1 MTPGSNAERT
11 PIALPVGRQLSID
24 ERRRLVAE
32 SLRVGNPDS
41 RSGDLPAQADPRQE
55 CQIELPVDA
64 IRPYEDNPRRSGNE
78 RFEDIKAS
86 VRANGIRN
94 PLTVTRRPGETHFI
108 VEAGGNTRL
117 LAIQQLWAET
127 GDARFQKLLV
137 LFRPWQS
144 ESHVLTSHLIENEL
158 RGEMSFWDKACGVV
172 SLKARLEAEKGVP
185 LSIRQLEEAI
195 KALGLSIN
203 TATLAHYLF
212 ATDRLG
218 TLGEAVTSLSG
229 LDVKTLQPRLNAMKR
244 HALARASIAEDDLY
258 TGTFE
263 PVFRRFADKFRKTSA
278 FSVVALSRAC
288 EEALALRLGEHV
300 DKVRAALDTSPRGV
314 PPPAASTTNASNAGA
329 TYASQAVLAG
339 LSSPRLPN
347 VSTSN
352 IPQTVAAELAALP
365 PGPVPQEAASGASA
379 KLIAAVRAFA
389 AVSGVGDLLQ
399 IAPGAS
405 IGYVL
410 LDATAQSE
418 WTRYPIERQRAARLL
433 TALAARADSDDGV
446 SLEPDAVAAT
456 AKGETALVRWLID
469 AADAGAGAFLD
480 ILISVRETQA
490 AARIAAKSEPDSMS
504 EST

>member
-1 MTPGSNAERT
+1 MTQGSNAART

-64 IRPYEDNPRRSGNE
+64 IRAYEHNPRRSGNE

-94 PLTVTRRPGETHFI
+94 PLTVTRRPGDTHFI

-117 LAIQQLWAET
+117 LAVQQLWAET
-127 GDARFQKLLV
+127 GDVRFQKLLV
-137 LFRPWQS
+137 FFRPWQS

-172 SLKARLEAEKGVP
+172 SLKAGLEAEKGVP

-212 ATDRLG
+212 ATERMG

-244 HALARASIAEDDLY
+244 HALVRASIAEDDLY

-263 PVFRRFADKFRKTSA
+263 PVFRRFADKFRRTSS
-278 FSVVALSRAC
+278 FSAVALSRAC

-300 DKVRAALDTSPRGV
+300 DKVRAALETSSRGAQT
-314 PPPAASTTNASNAGA
+314 PPATNASNVGAG
-329 TYASQAVLAG
+329 QANQAAQAG
-339 LSSPRLPN
+339 PPLPDESR
-347 VSTSN
+347 VSTPN
-352 IPQTVAAELAALP
+352 TPQTAAAELAALP
-365 PGPVPQEAASGASA
+365 PGPSPLHAASGASA

-389 AVSGVGDLLQ
+389 AMSGVGDLLQ
-399 IAPGAS
+399 IAPGAP
-405 IGYVL
+405 IGYVMR
-410 LDATAQSE
+410 DPPPQSE
-418 WTRYPIERQRAARLL
+418 ELHFPPERQRASRLL
-433 TALAARADSDDGV
+433 VALAAHADAEENA
-446 SLEPDAVAAT
+446 SLGADTDALA
-456 AKGETALVRWLID
+456 GETALVRWLINAGD
-469 AADAGAGAFLD
+469 ASAGAFLE
-480 ILISVRETQA
+480 ILNFVRETQA
-490 AARIAAKSEPDSMS
+490 AARIAAESEPDSRAGGD
-504 EST
+504 

>member
-1 MTPGSNAERT
+1 MTQGSYAART

-64 IRPYEDNPRRSGNE
+64 IRAYEHNPRRSGNE

-94 PLTVTRRPGETHFI
+94 PLTVTRRPGDTHFI

-127 GDARFQKLLV
+127 GDMRFQKLLV

-172 SLKARLEAEKGVP
+172 SLKAGLEAEKGVP

-218 TLGEAVTSLSG
+218 TLGEAVTGLSG

-244 HALARASIAEDDLY
+244 HALARAAIAEDDLY
-258 TGTFE
+258 AGNFE
-263 PVFRRFADKFRKTSA
+263 PVFRRFADKFRKTST

-314 PPPAASTTNASNAGA
+314 QTPPATNASNVGAGHA
-329 TYASQAVLAG
+329 NQAAQAG
-339 LSSPRLPN
+339 PPLPDESR
-347 VSTSN
+347 VSTPN
-352 IPQTVAAELAALP
+352 TPQTAAAELAALP
-365 PGPVPQEAASGASA
+365 AGPSPLHAASGASA

-389 AVSGVGDLLQ
+389 AMSGVGDLLQ
-399 IAPGAS
+399 IAPGAP
-405 IGYVL
+405 IGYVMR
-410 LDATAQSE
+410 DPPPKSE
-418 WTRYPIERQRAARLL
+418 ELHFPPERQRASRLL
-433 TALAARADSDDGV
+433 VALAAHADAEENVFPGAGT
-446 SLEPDAVAAT
+446 DAMA
-456 AKGETALVRWLID
+456 GETALVRWLINAGD
-469 AADAGAGAFLD
+469 ASAGAFLE
-480 ILISVRETQA
+480 ILNFVRETQA
-490 AARIAAKSEPDSMS
+490 AARIAAESEPYSRAGGD
-504 EST
+504 

>member
-1 MTPGSNAERT
+1 MTQGSNAART

-64 IRPYEDNPRRSGNE
+64 IRPYENNPRRTGNE

-86 VRANGIRN
+86 VRANGIRI
-94 PLTVTRRPGETHFI
+94 PLTVTRRPGEAHFI

-212 ATDRLG
+212 ATERLG
-218 TLGEAVTSLSG
+218 TLGVAVTSLSG

-244 HALARASIAEDDLY
+244 HALARASIDEDDLY
-258 TGTFE
+258 AGTFE
-263 PVFRRFADKFRKTSA
+263 PVFRRFADKFRKTST
-278 FSVVALSRAC
+278 FGVVALLRAC
-288 EEALALRLGEHV
+288 EEALALRLGVHV
-300 DKVRAALDTSPRGV
+300 DMVREALDASQRGATT
-314 PPPAASTTNASNAGA
+314 PPASATNNSIAGA
-329 TYASQAVLAG
+329 PRASQAPSANP
-339 LSSPRLPN
+339 SSPGEAG

-352 IPQTVAAELAALP
+352 APQIAVAELTALP
-365 PGPVPQEAASGASA
+365 PGPVPRQAAPGASA

-389 AVSGVGDLLQ
+389 ATSGVGDLLQ
-399 IAPGAS
+399 IAPGAP
-405 IGYVL
+405 IGYVMRGASAWSE
-410 LDATAQSE
+410 ATHLPPE
-418 WTRYPIERQRAARLL
+418 KQRTSRLL
-433 TALAARADSDDGV
+433 AALAAHVESNDDPPLGADA
-446 SLEPDAVAAT
+446 EAIC
-456 AKGETALVRWLID
+456 GETALVRWLV
-469 AADAGAGAFLD
+469 DAGNASAGAFLG
-480 ILISVRETQA
+480 ILNFVRETRA
-490 AARIAAKSEPDSMS
+490 AALIAAESAPDSRAGG
-504 EST
+504 T